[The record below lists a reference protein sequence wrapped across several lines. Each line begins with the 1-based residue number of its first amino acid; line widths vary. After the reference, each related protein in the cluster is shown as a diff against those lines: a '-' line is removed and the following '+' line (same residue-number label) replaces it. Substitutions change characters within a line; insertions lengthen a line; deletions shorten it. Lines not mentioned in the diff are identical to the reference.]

1 MRMKNEL
8 RAAAGVAVLAL
19 LAAGCGSNPVPPPVM
34 AHGVAAREPLV
45 DPRPYGAAD
54 TALGLDVLGAY
65 CRSDPQANLVLSPSS
80 LASGLGMAYLGA
92 RGGTARAMA
101 GVLHLPAASGQALEA
116 GLQARSAALRGLG
129 GAGVTLDAS
138 DQVWA
143 DPSLPTERTYLNA
156 VATGYDAGLAEAPL
170 LKEPD
175 QARQEINQAI
185 ATATRGQIPH
195 VLHPGALD
203 DGIGWVLTDA
213 LYLHAAWATP
223 FDPDETAP
231 GPFTT
236 AAGRAVTA
244 QFMLGGQ
251 YRAVSAGG
259 WTAVWLPYRGGK
271 LAMEALLPPAGSASC
286 TRPAAAALGA
296 MTSRLAS
303 GQPGTLTR
311 SVALPKVN
319 LATELSMKPVLTRL
333 GMGVAFT
340 PAADFAGL
348 SRQACCIGFVE
359 HAATLDVGEK
369 GTVASAATAVG
380 VEPTAGH
387 VLPPQVRF
395 DRPYLLM
402 VTDRATGE
410 PLFMARVADAAA
422 R

>member
-8 RAAAGVAVLAL
+8 RAAVGVAVMAL
-19 LAAGCGSNPVPPPVM
+19 LAAGCGSNPVPPPVI
-34 AHGVAAREPLV
+34 AHGVAVREPLV
-45 DPRPYGAAD
+45 DPRPYGTAD
-54 TALGLDVLGAY
+54 MALGLDVLGAS
-65 CRSDPQANLVLSPSS
+65 CRADPGANLVLSPSS

-101 GVLHLPAASGQALEA
+101 GVLHLPAAGGQALEA
-116 GLQARSAALRGLG
+116 GLQARSAALRSAG
-129 GAGVTLDAS
+129 GPGVTLDTS

-143 DPSLPTERTYLNA
+143 DPSLPTERAYLNA
-156 VATGYDAGLAEAPL
+156 VATGYDAGVAKTPL
-170 LKEPD
+170 LSDPE

-195 VLHPGALD
+195 LLAPGSLD
-203 DGIGWVLTDA
+203 DRIGWVLTDA

-223 FDPDETAP
+223 FDPNETAA

-236 AAGRAVTA
+236 AAGPPVTA
-244 QFMLGGQ
+244 QFMLGAQ
-251 YRAVSAGG
+251 YRAVSADG

-271 LAMEALLPPAGSASC
+271 LAMEALLPPAGSSRC
-286 TRPAAAALGA
+286 TLPAAAALGA

-311 SVALPKVN
+311 SISFPKVN
-319 LATELSMKPVLTRL
+319 LATQGNMKPILVRL

-340 PAADFAGL
+340 PAADFTGL
-348 SRQACCIGFVE
+348 SQQACCIGLVE
-359 HAATLDVGEK
+359 HSATLDVAEK

-380 VEPTAGH
+380 IEASAGR

-395 DRPYLLM
+395 DRPYLM
-402 VTDRATGE
+402 VVTDRATGE
-410 PLFMARVADAAA
+410 PLFMARVADPAPH
-422 R
+422 